1 MIHPVIASLSP
12 VILNRDDVEQLSQ
25 RTITSTEDALYQVS
39 EVSQHT
45 LTELGQ
51 SLANHHQLIFNPSPN
66 RNVKLTTV
74 ITTIKELHLEHI
86 VAQHPIVPISLNN
99 GVLQLLSFDPFLES
113 LLAEL
118 QFHHRINTQLILT
131 DIEQFQYLYTQVKR
145 QLDSQNHHCIEE
157 IELLPQIMHQSQ
169 QRDASDIHIEPDKD
183 QARVRVRCDG
193 LLVTIMQFSLNKMM
207 ALVSQIKIYAEL
219 DITEQRL
226 PQDGRMS
233 YALSEKED
241 IEVRVSTLPTLWGE
255 KLVMRIA
262 KESESLPKLDEL
274 GLKQEQCH
282 ALKKALKQPQ
292 GLILVTGPTG
302 SGKTIT
308 LYSCLSTIANTRINI
323 CTVEDPVE
331 IHFQGFNQVQTN
343 VHIGLNFARCL
354 RSLLRQDPDVIM
366 LGEIRDSETAEI
378 AIHAAQTGHL
388 VLSTL
393 HTNSA
398 FSTLDRLYQLGINQV
413 DIIDSLQLVVAQ
425 RLLRKSC
432 PHCAQKDSKHICYH
446 CNEGY
451 KGRMGVFELLPITR
465 QLLSNMAQLQNSEQL
480 SDNYLIGEQNLL
492 EVAKELCLKKVT
504 TKQEVER
511 VLGHE

>member
-1 MIHPVIASLSP
+1 MIHPIVASLSP
-12 VILNRDDVEQLSQ
+12 AILNQADLEQLSHKG
-25 RTITSTEDALYQVS
+25 IESTADALYQVS
-39 EVSQHT
+39 QVSQH
-45 LTELGQ
+45 
-51 SLANHHQLIFNPSPN
+51 SLAELEQMLAKHHQLAFNPSPN
-66 RNVKLTTV
+66 QSVKLTTV
-74 ITTIKELHLEHI
+74 ISTIKELHLEHI
-86 VAQHPIVPISLNN
+86 VAQHPIIPMSLDN
-99 GVLQLLSFDPFLES
+99 GLLQLLSFDPLLES

-118 QFHHRINTQLILT
+118 QFHHRISAQLVLT

-145 QLDSQNHHCIEE
+145 QLDSQYHQEGDE
-157 IELLPQIMHQSQ
+157 IDLLPQIMHQSQ

-183 QARVRVRCDG
+183 QARVRIRCDG
-193 LLVTIMQFSLNKMM
+193 LLVTLMQFPLNKMM
-207 ALVSQIKIYAEL
+207 TLVSQIKIYAEL

-233 YALSEKED
+233 YALSEKEEV
-241 IEVRVSTLPTLWGE
+241 EVRVSTLPTLWGE

-262 KESESLPKLDEL
+262 RERESLPKLVEL
-274 GLKQEQCH
+274 GLTQNQCH
-282 ALKKALKQPQ
+282 ALKRALKQPQ

-302 SGKTIT
+302 SGKTLT
-308 LYSCLSTIANTRINI
+308 LYSCLSAIANTSINI

-343 VHIGLNFARCL
+343 VHIGLSFARCL

-398 FSTLDRLYQLGINQV
+398 FSALERLNQLGINQV
-413 DIIDSLQLVVAQ
+413 DLIDSLQLVVAQ
-425 RLLRKSC
+425 RLLRKLCS
-432 PHCAQKDSKHICYH
+432 HCTQENSRQICYH

-451 KGRMGVFELLPITR
+451 KGRTGVFELLPITR
-465 QLLSNMAQLQNSEQL
+465 QLLSNMRSLQ
-480 SDNYLIGEQNLL
+480 DNEEFSSRYLIGEQDLL
-492 EVAKELCLKKVT
+492 QVANELCLKQVT
-504 TKQEVER
+504 TKQEIER
-511 VLGHE
+511 VLGHG

>member
-1 MIHPVIASLSP
+1 MIHSIIASLSP
-12 VILNRDDVEQLSQ
+12 AILNQADVEQLSN
-25 RTITSTEDALYQVS
+25 RSIESTADALYQISQVS
-39 EVSQHT
+39 RHSLAQ
-45 LTELGQ
+45 LGQ
-51 SLANHHQLIFNPSPN
+51 MLANHHQLAFNPSPN
-66 RNVKLTTV
+66 RSVKLEAIITV
-74 ITTIKELHLEHI
+74 IKELHLESI
-86 VAQHPIVPISLNN
+86 VVQYPIIPISLND
-99 GVLQLLSFDPFLES
+99 GVLHLLSFDPLLKS

-118 QFHHRINTQLILT
+118 QFHHRLNTQLILT

-145 QLDSQNHHCIEE
+145 QLSSSHNQDSGDLN
-157 IELLPQIMHQSQ
+157 LLPKIMEQGQ
-169 QRDASDIHIEPDKD
+169 QRDASDIHIEPDKQ
-183 QARVRVRCDG
+183 QARVRIRCDG
-193 LLVTIMQFSLNKMM
+193 LLVTIMQFPIDKMM

-233 YALSEKED
+233 YALSEKEE

-262 KESESLPKLDEL
+262 RERESLPKLDQL
-274 GLKQEQCH
+274 GLKQEQHH
-282 ALKKALKQPQ
+282 ALKQALKQPQ

-308 LYSCLSTIANTRINI
+308 LYSCLSAIANASINI

-331 IHFQGFNQVQTN
+331 IHFEGFNQVQTN

-366 LGEIRDSETAEI
+366 LGEIRDAETAEI

-398 FSTLDRLYQLGINQV
+398 FSALERLYQLGINQA
-413 DIIDSLQLVVAQ
+413 DLIDSLQLVIAQ

-432 PHCAQKDSKHICYH
+432 PNCVQNISSDICHH

-451 KGRMGVFELLPITR
+451 KGRTGVFELLPITR
-465 QLLSNMAQLQNSEQL
+465 QLLCNITQLQDGKEEIN
-480 SDNYLIGEQNLL
+480 DYLIGEQGLHN
-492 EVAKELCLKKVT
+492 VAKELCLKRVT
-504 TKQEVER
+504 THQEIER